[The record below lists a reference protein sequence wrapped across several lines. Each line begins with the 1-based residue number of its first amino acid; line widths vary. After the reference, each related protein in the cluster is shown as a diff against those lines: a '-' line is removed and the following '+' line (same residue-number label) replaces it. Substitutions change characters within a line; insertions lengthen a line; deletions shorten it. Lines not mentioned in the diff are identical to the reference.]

1 MAYKFQFG
9 PSVMSGALEQEGSVT
24 ISDSGV
30 LKMGASTVIDAS
42 RNVTAVSFS
51 GSNSL
56 DVVGQARLKDIL
68 NVSGAILAGGGL
80 TSTAGSRLF
89 GATSFNEANITNVG
103 DIALDSIS
111 ADGAS
116 FSFGSN
122 WTAASRTCA
131 DLGTVTTADINGG
144 SIDGTA
150 IGAAAQSSVK
160 ATSLSASGDLNIA
173 DNATVNGTST
183 LHGLVTANAGVKST
197 YFSGSGG
204 VSYFYASQFKG
215 TMNVTGAATFGSSLS
230 SSATLDL
237 VGAARLKSSLEV
249 SGAVTLSGDITLDG
263 ATDTAAAL
271 GADSLYFR
279 DADGTMHRES
289 FVDYAAAIA
298 GDGLGA
304 NGGVLSVSLTELT
317 EAAVNVAADSL
328 IFIDADGNVTRKD
341 TFADY
346 AAALV
351 NSEPGLASSGGKLQ
365 FDPNSLS
372 AAAVASG
379 DSIILVDADDSNIP
393 KKETVDDLANLFA
406 GVGLSAASAVLALD
420 LNELNAA
427 AVDVA
432 ADSIAI
438 IDANDGNGTRKESIA
453 DLVAAM
459 AGGGLTANNG
469 VLSTQAG
476 SVAVIADA
484 NATLA
489 EGMNAGSTTF
499 SADRTW
505 TLPAAPSDGDV
516 VYVKAPAS
524 LGGNELIIL
533 KGSAAHRIDGAEQV
547 EIESNGGA
555 VSLMYVGSNTWV
567 IF

>member
-30 LKMGASTVIDAS
+30 LKMGADTVIDAS
-42 RNVTAVSFS
+42 RNITAVSFS

-122 WTAASRTCA
+122 WTAAGRTCA

-249 SGAVTLSGDITLDG
+249 SGAATLAGTITPSG
-263 ATDTAAAL
+263 APDTAIAVS
-271 GADSLYFR
+271 ADSLYFR
-279 DADGTMHRES
+279 DADGAMKRDTVADIMS
-289 FVDYAAAIA
+289 AVA
-298 GDGLGA
+298 GDGLA
-304 NGGVLSVSLTELT
+304 ASAGVLNVDFNELT
-317 EAAVNVAADSL
+317 EAAVNVAADYV
-328 IFIDADGNVTRKD
+328 IFIDSDGNVTRKD

-346 AAALV
+346 AAAAAG
-351 NSEPGLASSGGKLQ
+351 NGLGAASGQLSL
-365 FDPNSLS
+365 DLNELS
-372 AAAVASG
+372 AGAIASG
-379 DSIILVDADDSNIP
+379 DTIAFVDADDANTS
-393 KKETVDDLANLFA
+393 KKETVDDLATLFA
-406 GVGLSAASAVLALD
+406 GTGLAAASAVLSLD
-420 LNELNAA
+420 LNELSAA
-427 AVDVA
+427 AVNVA

-438 IDANDGNGTRKESIA
+438 IDADDSNNSKKESIA
-453 DLVAAM
+453 DLVSAM
-459 AGGGLTANNG
+459 AGGGLTATNG

-476 SVAVIADA
+476 SVAVVGDA

-516 VYVKAPAS
+516 VYVKAPGS

-555 VSLMYVGSNTWV
+555 VSLMYIGSNNWV